1 MASTWG
7 PAPSTSE
14 LETMWRALCLST
26 FLTHMLKVNKH
37 FCLKLLRPGLV
48 CCEAIATET
57 TDVSPRMTLL
67 ELKACGDTLGE
78 AGITGQGQQLI
89 LQPRLAPLMSH
100 LLVQTSQGLFSGG
113 LRVPDG
119 QQQPNSQ
126 CAKRNKRQGRAP
138 LSGQVTGYRAFLAML
153 WTAACQAPLST
164 EFPRQEYC
172 SGVPFPFSRRSS

>member
-37 FCLKLLRPGLV
+37 CCLKLLRPGLV

-57 TDVSPRMTLL
+57 TGVSPRMTLL

-78 AGITGQGQQLI
+78 EGITGRGQQLI
-89 LQPRLAPLMSH
+89 LQPLLAPLMSH

-113 LRVPDG
+113 FRVPDG
-119 QQQPNSQ
+119 RQQPNSQ
-126 CAKRNKRQGRAP
+126 CAKWNKRQAERPFQGR
-138 LSGQVTGYRAFLAML
+138 
-153 WTAACQAPLST
+153 
-164 EFPRQEYC
+164 
-172 SGVPFPFSRRSS
+172 